1 MTRTIKFRGK
11 RIDNGEWVFGYYFK
25 TPLTGESTGST
36 SEDGWSFLVGKERH
50 CISQNGAVYEVDP
63 NTIGQYTGA
72 NDTNNNEIYEGDIV
86 NNIEDDR
93 IGVVAFGQL
102 PYGFHQ
108 AYYIDWKGKNGQWLR
123 KDLYFW
129 KTKIKVVGNIY
140 DSQEDNIN
148 D

>member
-1 MTRTIKFRGK
+1 MAAGMTFISAFAEKQP
-11 RIDNGEWVFGYYFK
+11 ILVIA
-25 TPLTGESTGST
+25 ES
-36 SEDGWSFLVGKERH
+36 V
-50 CISQNGAVYEVDP
+50 
-63 NTIGQYTGA
+63 GQYTGV

-129 KTKIKVVGNIY
+129 KAKIEVVGNIY
-140 DSQEDNIN
+140 ENQEDNIN